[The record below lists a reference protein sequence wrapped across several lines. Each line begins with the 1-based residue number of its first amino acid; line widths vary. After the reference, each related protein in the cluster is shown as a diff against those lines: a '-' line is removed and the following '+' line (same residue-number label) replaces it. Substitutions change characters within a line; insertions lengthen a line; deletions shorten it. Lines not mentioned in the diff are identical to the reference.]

1 MSKIDATKIFSKTVD
16 YYNKSRPTYPIELL
30 DFLEKNYGVNTSH
43 MIADI
48 GSGTGIFTKLLLGK
62 GYHVTSVEPNNDMR
76 RVAEKSLTNYQF
88 YKSIAAS
95 AESTELKDN
104 SIDVIT
110 VATAFHWFNP
120 QLTKCEF
127 KRILKSDGICLLVWN
142 IRDSEFPVMQD
153 YELMMRQYVS
163 NYEEVVGNH
172 YSSDD
177 VIIDFFSPNRMDTV
191 EFPNVQSLDLDGFK
205 GRILSTSYSPKLGEN
220 NYEELL
226 IASEDLFNSYQ
237 SSNMINLHYKCR
249 CYIGKL

>member
-16 YYNKSRPTYPIELL
+16 YYNKSRPTYPNELL
-30 DFLEKNYGVNTSH
+30 DFLEKSYGINTSH
-43 MIADI
+43 RIADI
-48 GSGTGIFTKLLLGK
+48 GSGTGIFTKLLLDK

-76 RVAEKSLTNYQF
+76 RIAEKDLAKYQF

-95 AESTELKDN
+95 AESTGLKDN

-110 VATAFHWFNP
+110 AATAFHWFNP

-127 KRILKSDGICLLVWN
+127 KRILKHGGICLLVWN
-142 IRDSEFPVMQD
+142 IRDSKFPIMQD
-153 YELMMRQYVS
+153 YESMMRQYVS
-163 NYEEVVGNH
+163 DYEKVVGNH

-177 VIIDFFSPNRMDTV
+177 MIIEFFSPNKIDTV
-191 EFPNVQSLDLDGFK
+191 EFPNLQPLDLDGFK
-205 GRILSTSYSPKLGEN
+205 GRVLSTSYSPKPGEN

-226 IASEDLFNSYQ
+226 TASEDLFNRYQ
-237 SSNMINLHYKCR
+237 ASNMINLHYKCK